1 MSYSNQQILDALRTV
16 KHPETGQDIV
26 SMGMVDDIW
35 IKENK
40 AGFTLSFKKNNDPFS
55 GSMPKV
61 CLQVLETQFGKDLD
75 FNGNI
80 KTKVPERKAPP
91 QKIPTESMKEVKNI
105 IAVASGKGGVG
116 KSTVATNLAI
126 ALAKTGAKVGL
137 IDADIFGPSLPK
149 MFNVEGQ
156 RPLVE
161 KINDVD
167 VITPIEKFGV
177 KMLSIGFF
185 INPEDALVWRG
196 AMATSAIKQLIQ
208 QGKWGELDYLLFD
221 LPPGT
226 SDIHLTLVQEV
237 SVTGAVIVSTPQDVA
252 LADAIKGIKMFT
264 GKHIN
269 VPILGLVENMSWFT
283 PEELPDNKYYIFG
296 KDGCKNLAEKENIP
310 LLGQIPIVQSIREGG
325 DEGKPAANDEKS
337 VIGKAFAELSAAVI
351 KATED
356 RNVNLEPTKKV
367 EMTTR

>member
-1 MSYSNQQILDALRTV
+1 MSYTNKQILDALRTV

-40 AGFTLSFKKNNDPFS
+40 AGFTLSFKKSNEPFS

-61 CLQVLETQFGKDLD
+61 CIQVLEEKFGKELD

-80 KTKVPERKAPP
+80 KTSIPERKAPP
-91 QKIPTESMKEVKNI
+91 QAKKSESMNGVKNI

-167 VITPIEKFGV
+167 MITPIEKYGI

-226 SDIHLTLVQEV
+226 SDIHLTVVQELA
-237 SVTGAVIVSTPQDVA
+237 VTGAIIVSTPQDVA

-269 VPILGLVENMSWFT
+269 VPILGLVENMAWFT
-283 PEELPDNKYYIFG
+283 PVELPNNKYYIFG
-296 KDGCKNLAEKENIP
+296 KDGCKKLAEKENIP
-310 LLGQIPIVQSIREGG
+310 LLGQIPIVQGIREGG
-325 DEGKPAANDEKS
+325 DSGQPVANDDGS
-337 VIGKAFAELSAAVI
+337 IIGKSFIELSAAVI
-351 KATED
+351 QAVEN
-356 RNVNLEPTKKV
+356 RNANLEPTKRV
-367 EMTTR
+367 EMKS